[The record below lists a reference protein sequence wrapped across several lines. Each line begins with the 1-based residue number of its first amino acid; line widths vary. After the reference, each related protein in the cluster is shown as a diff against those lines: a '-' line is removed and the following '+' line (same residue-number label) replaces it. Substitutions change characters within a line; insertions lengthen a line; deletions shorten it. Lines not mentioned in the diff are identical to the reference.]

1 MGLEDEIVG
10 RARSSCSSKVGLG
23 PGAGAGPGRPA
34 GAPAPPTTPRPPP
47 ERQAL
52 ARLEDVERRLL
63 AQPEAPAAR
72 AAIGG
77 LKAEPE
83 KLRGEAPAQTQNA
96 AEDPAGAGEQAGPQL
111 PSEGDLAP
119 PMQQVPTAAAGQ

>member
-1 MGLEDEIVG
+1 MLKRRLAWEI
-10 RARSSCSSKVGLG
+10 RALQSSKEQLLFE
-23 PGAGAGPGRPA
+23 
-34 GAPAPPTTPRPPP
+34 APAPPTTPRPPP

-111 PSEGDLAP
+111 PSDGDLAP